1 MAMRERRSTFD
12 VTNKVNVA
20 DAASVRDACIEIIHS
35 VYPTADLSPLQQ
47 AFEDVHRLF
56 QGEYPTYLPCD
67 TLYHD
72 MQHTLDMTLALC
84 RLINGHDRSVD
95 KTERIG
101 PERAVL
107 GIITAL
113 FHDSGYIR
121 HQQDHHH
128 FNGAEYTQVHVSRSA
143 DFLKRYMHKIGLGEL
158 AQQSAQMV
166 HYTGY
171 EVSPDNIRLPD
182 AKTHLVGH
190 MLGTADLIAQ
200 MSDRC
205 YLEKCR
211 DRLYP
216 EFVLGGLDLKLEA
229 DGSTK
234 VIYES
239 AEDLLRKTPGFF
251 EHEVDG
257 RLNKL
262 FGQVYK
268 FEVAHFDGKDR
279 HYINAL
285 GKNQSYL
292 KRVLAENDFSLIRR
306 QAAENYGT
314 KNFPGLD
321 VYFDLHPA
329 LQKVRKAK

>member
-1 MAMRERRSTFD
+1 MKERRSTFD
-12 VTNKVNVA
+12 VTNQVDVSE
-20 DAASVRDACIEIIHS
+20 AASVCDAVCEILHG
-35 VYPTADLSPLQQ
+35 VYPKTDLSPLRQ

-56 QGEYPTYLPCD
+56 HGEYPTYLPCD

-84 RLINGHDRSVD
+84 RLIDGHERSV
-95 KTERIG
+95 TTAERIG
-101 PERAVL
+101 PERAIL

-121 HQQDHHH
+121 HVHDHRH
-128 FNGAEYTQVHVSRSA
+128 FNGAEYTQVHVTRSA
-143 DFLKRYMHKIGLGEL
+143 DFLKRYMHKIGLGEHAQL
-158 AQQSAQMV
+158 AAQMV

-171 EVSPDNIRLPD
+171 EVSADLIRLPD

-216 EFVLGGLDLKLEA
+216 EFVLGGLDVKLDA
-229 DGSTK
+229 NGNAT
-234 VIYES
+234 VIYTS
-239 AEDLLRKTPGFF
+239 AEDLLRKTPSFY
-251 EHEVDG
+251 ENEVDN
-257 RLNKL
+257 RLNKV
-262 FGQVYK
+262 FGEVYNY
-268 FEVAHFDGKDR
+268 EVAHFDGKDR
-279 HYINAL
+279 HYIHAL
-285 GKNQSYL
+285 GKNQAHL
-292 KRVLAENDFSLIRR
+292 KQVLAKNDFSLLRR
-306 QAAENYGT
+306 EPAENHGT

-321 VYFDLHPA
+321 VFFDLHPNEHH
-329 LQKVRKAK
+329 KRKIK

>member
-1 MAMRERRSTFD
+1 MAMRERRTTFD
-12 VTNKVNVA
+12 VTNKVDVS
-20 DAASVRDACIEIIHS
+20 DASAVRDTCIEIIHGI
-35 VYPTADLSPLQQ
+35 YPGTDLSPLQQ

-56 QGEYPTYLPCD
+56 HGEYQTYLPCD

-84 RLINGHDRSVD
+84 RLIDGHDRSVD
-95 KTERIG
+95 KNQRIGTERAI
-101 PERAVL
+101 L
-107 GIITAL
+107 GLITAL

-121 HQQDHHH
+121 HEHDHHH
-128 FNGAEYTQVHVSRSA
+128 FNGAEYTQVHVSRSSE
-143 DFLKRYMHKIGLGEL
+143 FLKRYMHKIGLGEL

-171 EVSPDNIRLPD
+171 EVSPEHIRLPD
-182 AKTHLVGH
+182 ASTHLVGH

-216 EFVLGGLDLKLEA
+216 EFVLGGLDVKVEA

-239 AEDLLRKTPGFF
+239 AEDLLRKTPSFY
-251 EHEVDG
+251 EHEVDS

-262 FGQVYK
+262 FGQVYR

-279 HYINAL
+279 HYIHAL
-285 GKNQSYL
+285 GKNPQHL
-292 KRVLAENDFSLIRR
+292 KRVLAEDNFSLLRR
-306 QAAENYGT
+306 KPAENYGT
-314 KNFPGLD
+314 KHFPGLD
-321 VYFDLHPA
+321 TYLDLHPA
-329 LQKVRKAK
+329 SHKIREAK